1 MPNIRVI
8 AVQFAC
14 CPRAITHA
22 RRIFDQ
28 LQKRDVK
35 VRVIDRKKFG
45 YLQAHARVPGTGD
58 VHFHGFLYQQP

>member
-14 CPRAITHA
+14 CPRATTHA
-22 RRIFDQ
+22 GGTFDQ
-28 LQKRDVK
+28 LEERDVK
-35 VRVIDRKKFG
+35 VRVVDRKKFG

-58 VHFHGFLYQQP
+58 VLFHSILYQHP